1 MTTAN
6 PAATRTAELFRRLD
20 AKDEAGLRAL
30 WADDAQATDEIT
42 RGWIRGPAALDAY
55 FRDNLPRISDIH
67 STIDQVAV
75 HAWGEVE
82 VETCVLRQS
91 YVFDGTKVEVE
102 APTTTI
108 WRREGTTWKLAVM
121 HSIPLSAAT

>member
-1 MTTAN
+1 MVTNFAT
-6 PAATRTAELFRRLD
+6 TRTAGLFRLLD

-42 RGWIRGPAALDAY
+42 HGWVRGQAALDAY
-55 FRDNLPRISDIH
+55 FRDNLPRITDIH
-67 STIDQVAV
+67 STIDDVAV
-75 HAWGEVE
+75 RAWGDVE

-91 YVFDGTKVEVE
+91 YVFDGARVEIE

-108 WRREGTTWKLAVM
+108 WRREGDTWRLAVM